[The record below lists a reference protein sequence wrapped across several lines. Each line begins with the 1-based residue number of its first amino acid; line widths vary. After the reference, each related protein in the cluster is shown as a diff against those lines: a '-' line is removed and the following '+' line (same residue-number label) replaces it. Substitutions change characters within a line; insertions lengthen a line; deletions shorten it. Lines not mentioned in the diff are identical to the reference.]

1 MPGEPDGAETG
12 RCFPKVN
19 AEEEEEEEAREGA
32 PIASMKG
39 KKRAV
44 AQFPT
49 VAALCRDRSLRETS
63 MVPVS

>member
-1 MPGEPDGAETG
+1 MPGEPGGAETG

-19 AEEEEEEEAREGA
+19 AEEEEEEAREGA
-32 PIASMKG
+32 PIALMKG